1 MHLLNTPET
10 AHHRS
15 REQLD
20 ADHLPARARSRRR
33 RRAAGVGGGILAAVA
48 VWTLAGPLLGV
59 DLQVAPGTNQPQP
72 VGVGAVITASLAA
85 GLAGWASSALLERL
99 THRARSVWTGLAL
112 VVLVASLVPA
122 QAGVTTATTVALAA
136 MHLAVAAVVI
146 PVMRV
151 TSPSTRPGR

>member
-15 REQLD
+15 LD
-20 ADHLPARARSRRR
+20 HVDAGHEPAATRSRRR

-48 VWTLAGPLLGV
+48 VWALAGPLLGV
-59 DLQVAPGTNQPQP
+59 DLQVTPGTDQPQP
-72 VGVGAVITASLAA
+72 IGVGAVLTASLTA

-99 THRARSVWTGLAL
+99 THRARPVWTGLAL
-112 VVLVASLVPA
+112 VVLVASLAPT
-122 QAGVTTATTVALAA
+122 QAGATTAATVALAA

-146 PVMRV
+146 PVMTT
-151 TSPSTRPGR
+151 TSPPTRVAR